1 MSLQYIHAAG
11 IIHRV
16 SPGGGASAAVWMF
29 QDPHFQEL
37 LLPCRGHHGV
47 QWDLHTVCMH
57 SPGGP
62 GTSTL
67 PGGCR
72 GRCSPLPGLLSL
84 PPAGG
89 ATQLAFLCPQDLK
102 PGNLAVNEDCELKVC
117 VGGRAGGSL
126 PTCPSASGCPGPQTW
141 WRAGPGPGR
150 RISLLG
156 VAEQLMATGS
166 LGRHLTG
173 VALGTLTPIPP

>member
-1 MSLQYIHAAG
+1 MPA
-11 IIHRV
+11 
-16 SPGGGASAAVWMF
+16 
-29 QDPHFQEL
+29 
-37 LLPCRGHHGV
+37 
-47 QWDLHTVCMH
+47 H

-72 GRCSPLPGLLSL
+72 GGCSPLPGLLSL
-84 PPAGG
+84 PPAGE

-117 VGGRAGGSL
+117 VGGGAGGSL
-126 PTCPSASGCPGPQTW
+126 PTCPSACCCRLSPQTR

-150 RISLLG
+150 RITHLG
-156 VAEQLMATGS
+156 VAEQLMATGA
-166 LGRHLTG
+166 LGRLLTG
-173 VALGTLTPIPP
+173 VASGTLTPIPP